1 MYKFALKLKVF
12 FCRFVD
18 LGGNFVDTADVYC
31 DGQSEEIVGTWLQK
45 MGPKR
50 EQIVVATKGRYA

>member
-1 MYKFALKLKVF
+1 M
-12 FCRFVD
+12 
-18 LGGNFVDTADVYC
+18 DTADVYC